1 MSNVDEKA
9 KRKNDKREVEW
20 SFDFAN
26 ISEGISNMLDS
37 LAGEEEVTES
47 HFVVAKDAAEN
58 AQVKI
63 NFSVGKGSISTLA
76 AGSDAL
82 FEANL
87 KHVGEVELGESGGK
101 DATTKSVT
109 LKQASKIKAVAL
121 PFKQGFRALVNRE
134 DLEWNIQLSPDMPLS
149 LDIHGG
155 VGPTEMD
162 LMNLLVRNLKIN
174 AGVGTLSVVLPNQDE
189 KFVADI
195 DGGVGQTKI
204 VVPDN
209 ADVTLQLDG
218 GVGAIDLTIPA
229 NAAVQI
235 RASSG
240 LGSVNIPKALKRL
253 SKKDFMEQ
261 GGLWQSE
268 GFDLAERRIV
278 IRFKG
283 GVGAFNLRTADIV

>member
-1 MSNVDEKA
+1 MSEIDEKA
-9 KRKNDKREVEW
+9 KRKSDKREVEW

-26 ISEGISNMLDS
+26 ISEGISNMLES
-37 LAGEEEVTES
+37 LAGEEEVAES

-58 AQVKI
+58 ARIKI
-63 NFSVGKGSISTLA
+63 NFSVGEGSISTLA

-87 KHVGEVELGESGGK
+87 KHVGDVELSESG
-101 DATTKSVT
+101 DSTKSIT
-109 LKQASKIKAVAL
+109 LKQKSKIKDVAF
-121 PFKQGFRALVNRE
+121 PFKQGFRALANRE
-134 DLEWNIQLSPDMPLS
+134 DLEWNIQLSPDIPLS

-155 VGPTEMD
+155 VGPSEMD
-162 LMNLLVRNLKIN
+162 LMDLLVRNLKID
-174 AGVGTLSVVLPNQDE
+174 AGVGTLAVVLPNQDE

-195 DGGVGQTKI
+195 DGGIGQTKI
-204 VVPDN
+204 TVPDN
-209 ADVTLQLDG
+209 ADVTLQIDG

-235 RASSG
+235 RANSG
-240 LGSVNIPKALKRL
+240 LGSVNVPKMLKRL

-283 GVGAFNLRTADIV
+283 GIGAFNLRTADVV